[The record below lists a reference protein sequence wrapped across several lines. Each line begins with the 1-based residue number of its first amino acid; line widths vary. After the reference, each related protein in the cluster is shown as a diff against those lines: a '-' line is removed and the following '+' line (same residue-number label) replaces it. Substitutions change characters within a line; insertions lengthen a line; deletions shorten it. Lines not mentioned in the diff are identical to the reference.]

1 MIVTKK
7 NLNVLRTKQIN
18 VGLFDLNESYGLGKK
33 ITVLNRSFTVSDVIL
48 MRQMHWIV
56 FLK

>member
-1 MIVTKK
+1 M
-7 NLNVLRTKQIN
+7 N
-18 VGLFDLNESYGLGKK
+18 VGLFDLNESYGLGKEIK
-33 ITVLNRSFTVSDVIL
+33 VLNQSFTVSDVIL

>member
-7 NLNVLRTKQIN
+7 NEKILRTKQIN
-18 VGLFDLNESYGLGKK
+18 VGLFDLNESYGLGKE
-33 ITVLNRSFTVSDVIL
+33 ISVLNRSFTVSDVIL

>member
-1 MIVTKK
+1 MKVTKK
-7 NLNVLRTKQIN
+7 IEKILRTKQIN

-33 ITVLNRSFTVSDVIL
+33 IKVLNRSFIVSDVIL